1 MSQQINLLGAAFRKQ
16 RQMLSAGSA
25 AQALGAVMLAL
36 FAFQYYAHQQIK
48 WLDADL
54 QTALKEQQSRAENLK
69 AETAARSKMGT
80 TLDAEIARLETE
92 VKLGRA
98 SMDALKA
105 GSIGNRQGF
114 AEYLQAFSRQAID
127 GLWLT
132 GFTIVGGGDI
142 TIEGRVIQPELVPNY
157 IQRLNREKVL
167 QGRTFA
173 TLEMHVPK
181 PAPAGAADAK
191 APKQTPRYLE
201 FSLTT
206 AEPGA
211 AVASAGGAK

>member
-1 MSQQINLLGAAFRKQ
+1 
-16 RQMLSAGSA
+16 
-25 AQALGAVMLAL
+25 
-36 FAFQYYAHQQIK
+36 
-48 WLDADL
+48 
-54 QTALKEQQSRAENLK
+54 
-69 AETAARSKMGT
+69 MGT
-80 TLDAEIARLETE
+80 TLDADIARLETE

-105 GSIGNRQGF
+105 GAIGNRQGF

-142 TIEGRVIQPELVPNY
+142 TIEGRVIQPELVPHY
-157 IQRLNREKVL
+157 IQRLNREQTL

-181 PAPAGAADAK
+181 PTPAPVGAADAK
-191 APKQTPRYLE
+191 VTKKTPRYLE

-206 AEPGA
+206 AEPGTV
-211 AVASAGGAK
+211 VASGRPK

>member
-16 RQMLSAGSA
+16 RQMLSAVNA
-25 AQALGAVMLAL
+25 AQALAAVMLVL
-36 FAFQYYAHQQIK
+36 FAFQYYANQQIK
-48 WLDADL
+48 RLGADL
-54 QTALKEQQSRAENLK
+54 QTALKEQQSHAEKLT
-69 AETAARSKMGT
+69 AESAARGKSGT
-80 TLDAEIARLETE
+80 TLSAEIAGLETE

-105 GSIGNRQGF
+105 GAIGNRQGF

-142 TIEGRVIQPELVPNY
+142 TIEGRVTQPQLVPNY
-157 IQRLNREKVL
+157 IQRLNREKTL

-181 PAPAGAADAK
+181 VAPAGAADGK
-191 APKQTPRYLE
+191 EPKKTPRYLE

-211 AVASAGGAK
+211 SVASTGRPK

>member
-1 MSQQINLLGAAFRKQ
+1 MSQQINLLSTAFRKQ
-16 RQMLSAGSA
+16 RQALSAVHA
-25 AQALGAVMLAL
+25 AQALAVVMLAL
-36 FAFQYYAHQQIK
+36 FAFQYYTHQQINR
-48 WLDADL
+48 LNADL
-54 QTALKEQQSRAENLK
+54 QTALKEQQSRAEKLK
-69 AETAARSKMGT
+69 AVSAARSKTGT
-80 TLDAEIARLETE
+80 TLEAEVARLETE

-105 GSIGNRQGF
+105 GAIGNRQGF
-114 AEYLQAFSRQAID
+114 AEYLQAFSRQSID

-132 GFTIVGGGDI
+132 GFTVVGGGDI
-142 TIEGRVIQPELVPNY
+142 TIEGRVTQPQLVPNY
-157 IQRLNREKVL
+157 IQRLNREKTL

-181 PAPAGAADAK
+181 AMPAGAADGK
-191 APKQTPRYLE
+191 EPKKTPRYLE

-211 AVASAGGAK
+211 SVASAGGAK